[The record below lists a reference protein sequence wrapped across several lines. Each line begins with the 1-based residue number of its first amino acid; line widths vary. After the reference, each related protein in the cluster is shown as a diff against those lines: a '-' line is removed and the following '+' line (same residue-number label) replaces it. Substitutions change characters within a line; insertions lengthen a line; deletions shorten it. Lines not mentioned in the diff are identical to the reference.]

1 MAKRIEIS
9 LTERQLLAI
18 MDVTDTVSGMMGTGT
33 DFDDIGKEVKL
44 IDFKR
49 NRGYGAALKTGIINS
64 SSEYICITDAD
75 GTYPINEIPKLAH
88 FIEEGYS
95 MVVGSRT

>member
-1 MAKRIEIS
+1 MAKRIKIS

-44 IDFKR
+44 IDRMLKNNGYKR
-49 NRGYGAALKTGIINS
+49 LHK
-64 SSEYICITDAD
+64 
-75 GTYPINEIPKLAH
+75 
-88 FIEEGYS
+88 
-95 MVVGSRT
+95 

>member
-18 MDVTDTVSGMMGTGT
+18 MDVTDTVSGMMGTGS

-44 IDFKR
+44 IDRMLKNNGYKR
-49 NRGYGAALKTGIINS
+49 LYK
-64 SSEYICITDAD
+64 
-75 GTYPINEIPKLAH
+75 
-88 FIEEGYS
+88 
-95 MVVGSRT
+95 

>member
-44 IDFKR
+44 IDRMLKNNGYKR
-49 NRGYGAALKTGIINS
+49 LHK
-64 SSEYICITDAD
+64 
-75 GTYPINEIPKLAH
+75 
-88 FIEEGYS
+88 
-95 MVVGSRT
+95 